1 MYCDRQSQQEEG
13 ITGMA
18 RGRRRRWRTRKKVED
33 VFRGGSNRTRRGFQ
47 LDPTTPN
54 GADTTREEPGK
65 KELEPSV
72 KC

>member
-1 MYCDRQSQQEEG
+1 MTGSHSRREASQ
-13 ITGMA
+13 
-18 RGRRRRWRTRKKVED
+18 GRREGGGGDGGPGRRWRTSS
-33 VFRGGSNRTRRGFQ
+33 GGAARTRRGFQ

-54 GADTTREEPGK
+54 GADITREEPGK